1 MSDTAIFLIG
11 LGVTGLVGLY
21 VALVAAA
28 MAADPRTDDED
39 GVGGG

>member
-11 LGVTGLVGLY
+11 LGVTGLVGVY

-28 MAADPRTDDED
+28 MRADPRTDDDELLGD
-39 GVGGG
+39 